1 MTVMMKGK
9 RGQLAAHRRAMSFTQ
24 EAFAERLGVDVST
37 VRRWESGRSEPQPW
51 QREKIARA
59 LQVSPGRLDE
69 LLADGL
75 TARSTGTGRL
85 LMPSGGDGI
94 RLHLQPED
102 EHGGRLLRELAACEA
117 DLSVARVIT
126 LHTGITGLA
135 SADPIAGTV
144 PRQRGKPGSGVLR
157 HLRDRLEAGKAKD
170 GICGQAAALPAVLD
184 ILAFVN
190 EVARTAGPEI
200 RGQFLTLAADCAEF
214 AGWLYRDAM
223 NLECSMYWHDRA
235 MEWAQES
242 GDLPRQGYVLLKKA
256 QLAYDYREP
265 ARMLALSR
273 SVQDGPWSLPAQ
285 VQAEAAQQV
294 ARALA
299 MLGAPLDDVERELGH
314 AWDLLD
320 AAAGSQTAIGA
331 HYSTAVLSMQTA
343 ACYAEVGQPGRAIE
357 LYRQN
362 LSPETFSP
370 RDFGYFQ
377 SWMAASLAMAGYPES
392 SARIVRASA
401 ERAVQLGSN
410 RTRSEL
416 RRVHALLQPW
426 RNRPSVRELQAAVK

>member
-1 MTVMMKGK
+1 
-9 RGQLAAHRRAMSFTQ
+9 
-24 EAFAERLGVDVST
+24 
-37 VRRWESGRSEPQPW
+37 
-51 QREKIARA
+51 
-59 LQVSPGRLDE
+59 
-69 LLADGL
+69 
-75 TARSTGTGRL
+75 
-85 LMPSGGDGI
+85 
-94 RLHLQPED
+94 
-102 EHGGRLLRELAACEA
+102 
-117 DLSVARVIT
+117 
-126 LHTGITGLA
+126 
-135 SADPIAGTV
+135 
-144 PRQRGKPGSGVLR
+144 
-157 HLRDRLEAGKAKD
+157 
-170 GICGQAAALPAVLD
+170 
-184 ILAFVN
+184 
-190 EVARTAGPEI
+190 
-200 RGQFLTLAADCAEF
+200 
-214 AGWLYRDAM
+214 M

-242 GDLPRQGYVLLKKA
+242 GDLSRQGYVLLKKA

-265 ARMLALSR
+265 VRMLALSR

-299 MLGAPLDDVERELGH
+299 MLGAPLDDVERELGR

-320 AAAGSQTAIGA
+320 AAAGSQTAIGG

-343 ACYAEVGQPGRAIE
+343 ACYAEAGQPVRAIE
-357 LYRQN
+357 LYGQN

-392 SARIVRASA
+392 SARIVLASA